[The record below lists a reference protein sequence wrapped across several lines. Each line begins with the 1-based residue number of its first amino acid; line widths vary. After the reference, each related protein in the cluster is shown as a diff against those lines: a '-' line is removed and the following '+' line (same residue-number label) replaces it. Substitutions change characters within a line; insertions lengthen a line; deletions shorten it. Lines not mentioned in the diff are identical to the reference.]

1 MGEMKLE
8 DVKVELDRTRDE
20 LERSQLQWY
29 QLLIDLEQSQ
39 SELFQT
45 QRELEESELFGKQM
59 QVEMEQVKNDFKYT
73 QEELGQTKSL
83 LMRRQDELDRYRYRE
98 AIASQTNSENE
109 RKHKYLVWD
118 AWYAYRNGDINQ
130 MVDCLQKSLK
140 YTSLSLT
147 KTVSNW
153 VKSWSEFSQ
162 QKGEIFEVRNLNS
175 YQEWKQLLRRMI
187 VKNTLPRAE

>member
-1 MGEMKLE
+1 MGEMKSE

-20 LERSQLQWY
+20 LERLQLQWY

-83 LMRRQDELDRYRYRE
+83 LMRTQDELERNNLAGGQCHE
-98 AIASQTNSENE
+98 LALLFQFIMAIA
-109 RKHKYLVWD
+109 L
-118 AWYAYRNGDINQ
+118 
-130 MVDCLQKSLK
+130 SLK
-140 YTSLSLT
+140 QS
-147 KTVSNW
+147 TV
-153 VKSWSEFSQ
+153 F
-162 QKGEIFEVRNLNS
+162 
-175 YQEWKQLLRRMI
+175 
-187 VKNTLPRAE
+187 

>member
-20 LERSQLQWY
+20 LERLQLQWY

-83 LMRRQDELDRYRYRE
+83 LMRTQDELDRYRYRE
-98 AIASQTNSENE
+98 AIASQTNSERE
-109 RKHKYLVWD
+109 KEHKYLV
-118 AWYAYRNGDINQ
+118 
-130 MVDCLQKSLK
+130 CLL
-140 YTSLSLT
+140 YTSDAAD
-147 KTVSNW
+147 
-153 VKSWSEFSQ
+153 E
-162 QKGEIFEVRNLNS
+162 
-175 YQEWKQLLRRMI
+175 
-187 VKNTLPRAE
+187 

>member
-20 LERSQLQWY
+20 LERLQLQWY

-83 LMRRQDELDRYRYRE
+83 LMRRQDELDRYRYRD
-98 AIASQTNSENE
+98 AIASQTNSEKE
-109 RKHKYLVWD
+109 REYKYLVWD

-140 YTSLSLT
+140 YTSLSRT

-162 QKGEIFEVRNLNS
+162 QKGENFEFRNLNS
-175 YQEWKQLLRRMI
+175 YQEWKQLLQRMTRIKNSNI
-187 VKNTLPRAE
+187 V

>member
-20 LERSQLQWY
+20 LERLQLQWY

-98 AIASQTNSENE
+98 AIASQTNSERE
-109 RKHKYLVWD
+109 KEHKYLVWD
-118 AWYAYRNGDINQ
+118 AWYAYRNKDINQ
-130 MVDCLQKSLK
+130 MIDCLQKSLK
-140 YTSLSLT
+140 YTSLSCT

-162 QKGEIFEVRNLNS
+162 QKGENFEFRNLNS
-175 YQEWKQLLRRMI
+175 YQEWKQLLQRMTRIKNSNI
-187 VKNTLPRAE
+187 V

>member
-1 MGEMKLE
+1 MGEMKSE

-20 LERSQLQWY
+20 LERLQLQWY

-98 AIASQTNSENE
+98 AIASQTNSEKE
-109 RKHKYLVWD
+109 REYKYLVWD

-140 YTSLSLT
+140 YTSLSRT

-162 QKGEIFEVRNLNS
+162 QKGENFEFRNLNS
-175 YQEWKQLLRRMI
+175 YQEWKQLLQRMTRIKNSNI
-187 VKNTLPRAE
+187 V